1 MFLNWESFW
10 MNNETVIEFGF
21 RITWRIMEIKEGV
34 IQLGDNTL
42 FDLHNS
48 L

>member
-10 MNNETVIEFGF
+10 MNNETVIGFGF

-34 IQLGDNTL
+34 IHLGDNTL